1 MRTPMCTLSNAR
13 AMGSSRVHL
22 LLRRVDRLQHQT
34 VETERILLL
43 CGHLTRQKNS
53 TPPPDSFAAF
63 VFVCTAHASYATLV
77 TSIQHDERCKEEQ
90 VQYSQ
95 RVVELRESILQR
107 TVLIDNVNDLNN
119 AKYLKKLANHLQPAF
134 DQHRGWVFGN
144 PDGEPFANTI
154 QRGGTASRMKAQ
166 CWNRWAVTLTQQQP
180 PPRKPQPHHHHHQ
193 LASVGPS
200 TALQV
205 QVVGRLAARRRSRIL
220 MKRSQQIRT
229 GGACSMGGSAYR
241 GGVTTT
247 TTSRGSLRQ
256 RILTVGCDP
265 RDRFERQS
273 LLLLRRLLD
282 SYSRRTMMMMIQRR
296 RCVVVK

>member
-1 MRTPMCTLSNAR
+1 MCTLSNAR

-119 AKYLKKLANHLQPAF
+119 AKYLKKLANHLQRRYGPVEDCFLKQDCATLGRHV
-134 DQHRGWVFGN
+134 QH
-144 PDGEPFANTI
+144 
-154 QRGGTASRMKAQ
+154 
-166 CWNRWAVTLTQQQP
+166 LT
-180 PPRKPQPHHHHHQ
+180 
-193 LASVGPS
+193 S
-200 TALQV
+200 TA
-205 QVVGRLAARRRSRIL
+205 A
-220 MKRSQQIRT
+220 
-229 GGACSMGGSAYR
+229 
-241 GGVTTT
+241 
-247 TTSRGSLRQ
+247 GSLAIRMASPSPIPFSGAVPQ
-256 RILTVGCDP
+256 A
-265 RDRFERQS
+265 E
-273 LLLLRRLLD
+273 
-282 SYSRRTMMMMIQRR
+282 
-296 RCVVVK
+296 